1 MSVRVAVSVVAIV
14 LLAGC
19 GSSDNKSGTPALAS
33 TTTTGVANVANGGT
47 AATGSAV
54 KLFFSLNGDYKG
66 QLVQG
71 AVVPGSLQCTPIT
84 NGGNQGLQ
92 VVWSGTVANTLQV
105 SGDMLFAGGGSSFT
119 FGDHKSQ
126 GSASVVVKG
135 DYQNRYGASSELG
148 TGTESVKPDK
158 SGTVDAELDGGSAGK
173 MKLTGSFQC

>member
-1 MSVRVAVSVVAIV
+1 VSVRVAASVVAII

-19 GSSDNKSGTPALAS
+19 GSSDNKSGAAGVAS
-33 TTTTGVANVANGGT
+33 TTSTGGANVANGGT
-47 AATGSAV
+47 AGTGSAV
-54 KLFFSLNGDYKG
+54 KLFFNLNGEYKG

-84 NGGNQGLQ
+84 NGGKQGLQ
-92 VVWSGTVANTLQV
+92 VVWAGTVANTGQV
-105 SGDMLFAGGGSSFT
+105 SGDMFAGGAASFS

-148 TGTESVKPDK
+148 TGTESVKPDN